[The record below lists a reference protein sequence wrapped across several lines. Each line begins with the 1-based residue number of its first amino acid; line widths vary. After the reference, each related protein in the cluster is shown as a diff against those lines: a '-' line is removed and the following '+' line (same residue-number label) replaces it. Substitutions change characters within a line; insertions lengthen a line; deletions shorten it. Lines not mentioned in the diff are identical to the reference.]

1 LVVGVSRACRCI
13 TFLCRPHVALRA
25 GGQATKPEAGARMK
39 PFELAISNNN
49 IKYDTNNNNIDNN
62 NNNYSAASLS
72 AALLGFLAA
81 ERSVGAT
88 PMSPSDIN
96 FTDPRNIVS
105 GLFSVVLLGA
115 FVKNNFVD
123 YNGPLAS
130 LLGMETGTCRVSHI
144 LVDTEEEA
152 QRILAELTGGDA
164 AVAKIPTLEEFA
176 SAAKLHSSCKSGRN
190 GGSVDTEG
198 LGTMV
203 YSGTSNAGDL
213 GLVHQGSTDQAFDDF
228 CFDKLNRLGVPLG
241 PVRTAFGYHLIW
253 LVERTE
259 K

>member
-13 TFLCRPHVALRA
+13 TFLCTRA
-25 GGQATKPEAGARMK
+25 GGQATKPQAGARMK

-49 IKYDTNNNNIDNN
+49 IKYDTNNNNIDNNN

-115 FVKNNFVD
+115 FVTNNFVD

-130 LLGMETGTCRVSHI
+130 LLGMETGTCRVSH
-144 LVDTEEEA
+144 TSYA
-152 QRILAELTGGDA
+152 QIT
-164 AVAKIPTLEEFA
+164 
-176 SAAKLHSSCKSGRN
+176 
-190 GGSVDTEG
+190 
-198 LGTMV
+198 
-203 YSGTSNAGDL
+203 
-213 GLVHQGSTDQAFDDF
+213 
-228 CFDKLNRLGVPLG
+228 
-241 PVRTAFGYHLIW
+241 
-253 LVERTE
+253 
-259 K
+259 

>member
-152 QRILAELTGGDA
+152 HC
-164 AVAKIPTLEEFA
+164 IP
-176 SAAKLHSSCKSGRN
+176 
-190 GGSVDTEG
+190 
-198 LGTMV
+198 
-203 YSGTSNAGDL
+203 AGCWQF
-213 GLVHQGSTDQAFDDF
+213 GVF
-228 CFDKLNRLGVPLG
+228 CCCL
-241 PVRTAFGYHLIW
+241 W
-253 LVERTE
+253 LVVCCLVCWWLGKKRHSAFLRSSLAAMLPSLRSLRWKSLQAQQNFILRVSQAEMAALSTPRA
-259 K
+259 